1 MSVEINMDFLQYNN
15 GKMNLQDTINKYE
28 ERNKSR
34 LKSYKEIKN
43 RDLLSLYVETE
54 EIIED
59 LKRLL

>member
-1 MSVEINMDFLQYNN
+1 
-15 GKMNLQDTINKYE
+15 MNLQDIIKKYE
-28 ERNKSR
+28 DRNKSR
-34 LKSYKEIKN
+34 LKSYKKTNI

>member
-15 GKMNLQDTINKYE
+15 GKMNLQDIIKKYE
-28 ERNKSR
+28 DRNKSR
-34 LKSYKEIKN
+34 LKSYKETNI

>member
-1 MSVEINMDFLQYNN
+1 
-15 GKMNLQDTINKYE
+15 MNLQDIINKYK

>member
-15 GKMNLQDTINKYE
+15 GKMNLQDIIKKYE
-28 ERNKSR
+28 DRNKGR
-34 LKSYKEIKN
+34 LKSYKETNI

>member
-1 MSVEINMDFLQYNN
+1 MNVEINLDYLLLNS
-15 GKMNLQDTINKYE
+15 GKMNLQDIIKKYE
-28 ERNKSR
+28 DRNKSR